1 MEGKNSAETEMGK
14 QSFGIRAPHPN
25 PGPTRI
31 FNILNLKSPWWACGG
46 LGVALEMQLQ
56 ELAEWFPQA
65 QG

>member
-1 MEGKNSAETEMGK
+1 MGYLP
-14 QSFGIRAPHPN
+14 PHPN
-25 PGPTRI
+25 PGPTQI
-31 FNILNLKSPWWACGG
+31 FSILNLKSPWWACGR